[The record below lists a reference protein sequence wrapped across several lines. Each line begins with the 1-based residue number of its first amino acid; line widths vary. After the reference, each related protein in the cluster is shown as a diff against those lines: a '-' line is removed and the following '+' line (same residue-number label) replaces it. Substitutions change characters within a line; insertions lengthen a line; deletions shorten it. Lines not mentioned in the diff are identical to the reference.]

1 MTLEDPQDV
10 IGNAMQPS
18 YLIVPDVVSD
28 TKVRQGDPYTNVQ
41 PHPMR
46 CTWNSLILLV
56 LAACWTGRI
65 HVQGWTRASR
75 EDIPDEDT
83 LRESWEMLV
92 DEDAISK
99 GGPFPIVVEL
109 DMELDMEADMSPE
122 DVEQQRQDLRDM
134 REGIIN
140 QFLETVTPPNPDGG
154 EVPSRDRESLGLKV
168 FNLSPSFAM
177 QAYSWEIDL
186 LKQHEHVLYIVGD
199 AIAAP
204 DLANSVPHIGVNPT
218 DWSVRGYDGAG
229 QVIAV
234 LDTGANYEHPFLV
247 GKVVAQACYSS
258 KIPFVGES
266 LCPSGE
272 TEYIGAPAGNECAS
286 LDVCDHGTHVAG
298 IIAGSGTSTRN
309 GVAKGAELIS
319 VQVFSLIKAGPVCS
333 ILGKSSPCVSIFGSD
348 IASGLERVYTWKNLY
363 NIVGVN
369 LSLGCAGPAL
379 ICSAAMRRN
388 VRNII
393 TKLRA
398 AGIVTIASSGN
409 DGKTDRI
416 NRPADFPE
424 AVSVGSTDI
433 RTAETVASFSNSDDS
448 LDLLAPGVQV
458 ISSGRSSNGW
468 VSKSGT
474 SMAAPHVAG
483 AWAVLKQ
490 AKPSASIDE
499 ILNVL
504 KTTGVSITDTRS
516 GAGNRVT
523 PRIQLDAA
531 LDMLVPPPPPPPS
544 PPPPPPPLQESI
556 CTRLPKFESICIPV
570 WIATL
575 NLKFKAP
582 CELKYPVGH
591 ALS

>member
-1 MTLEDPQDV
+1 MPLGDPWGV
-10 IGNAMQPS
+10 AGKMVQPS
-18 YLIVPDVVSD
+18 FLIIPDVVPD
-28 TKVRQGDPYTNVQ
+28 TKVRQGHPYTKVQ
-41 PHPMR
+41 SHPMR
-46 CTWNSLILLV
+46 CTWNSLILLILV
-56 LAACWTGRI
+56 ACWTGCI

-140 QFLETVTPPNPDGG
+140 QFLETVTRPNPDGG

-186 LKQHEHVLYIVGD
+186 LNQHEDVLYIVGD

-204 DLANSVPHIGVNPT
+204 DLIYSVPHIGVNET
-218 DWSVRGYDGAG
+218 DWTFRGYDGVG

-234 LDTGANYEHPFLV
+234 LDTGVNFLHPFLAN
-247 GKVVAQACYSS
+247 KVVAQACYSTNF
-258 KIPFVGES
+258 IFLAGS
-266 LCPSGE
+266 LCPFGE
-272 TEYIGAPAGNECAS
+272 TEAIGGSSGAECAS
-286 LDVCDHGTHVAG
+286 ADGCDHGTHVAG
-298 IIAGSGTSTRN
+298 IVAGSDSTRN
-309 GVAKGAELIS
+309 GVAKSAELIS
-319 VQVFSLIKAGPVCS
+319 VQVFSQITANSACS
-333 ILGKSSPCVSIFGSD
+333 VAGKSGPCLLTFNSD
-348 IASGLERVYTWKNLY
+348 ITSGLEQVYNWRDSH

-369 LSLGCAGPAL
+369 LSLSCRGPRIL
-379 ICSAAMRRN
+379 CRAAMRRN
-388 VRNII
+388 MRNAI
-393 TKLRA
+393 KQLRA
-398 AGIVTIASSGN
+398 AGIVSIASSGN

-433 RTAETVASFSNSDDS
+433 ETPETVAPDSNSDDN
-448 LDLLAPGVQV
+448 LDLLAPGAKIV
-458 ISSGRSSNGW
+458 SSGTSQTGW
-468 VSKSGT
+468 VRKSGT

-531 LDMLVPPPPPPPS
+531 LDMLVPPPPPPPE
-544 PPPPPPPLQESI
+544 PI
-556 CTRLPKFESICIPV
+556 CTVLPGNRTLCIPG

-575 NLKFKAP
+575 SLKFKLP
-582 CELKYPVGH
+582 CELKYPIGG